1 MSDFIL
7 SCCSAVDLEREQMEE
22 LGISYVPFHYE
33 LGGKEYVDDLGITI
47 PYHEFYRRM
56 VAGEGTKTSQVNVE
70 EFVNYFEPFLKEG
83 KDVLHLTLS
92 SGISGTLNSAKLAKD
107 MLDEKYPDRR
117 LYIVD
122 SLAASG
128 GYGLL
133 MWELAD
139 MKNSGKGI
147 DEVYEFAEKHKK
159 ELNHWFFTTDLTF
172 FIRGGRVSKTAGF
185 VGTMLNICPLLN
197 VDYMGRLIPREKIR
211 TKKKVTNR
219 IVDIMEERAFNG
231 KDYDGKVLI
240 THADCY
246 DDAKAVADLIEERF
260 PKQKGRVRI
269 NYIGNLIGAHTGPGT
284 VALFFWGDERVN

>member
-1 MSDFIL
+1 MGDFIL
-7 SCCSAVDLEREQMEE
+7 SCCSAVDLTAEQMEE

-33 LGGKEYVDDLGITI
+33 LGGKDYVDDLGVTV
-47 PYHEFYRRM
+47 PYDEFYRRM
-56 VAGEGTKTSQVNVE
+56 VAGEDTKTSQVNVE
-70 EFVNYFEPFLKEG
+70 EFVNYFEKYLKEG

-107 MLDEKYPDRR
+107 MLEEKYPDRR

-133 MWELAD
+133 MWELAE
-139 MKNSGKGI
+139 MKNSGKDI
-147 DEVYEFAEKHKK
+147 DEVYDYAEKHKK
-159 ELNHWFFTTDLTF
+159 QLNHWFFTTDLTF

-211 TKKKVTNR
+211 TKKKVINR
-219 IVDIMEERAFNG
+219 IVDIMEEKAFNG

-240 THADCY
+240 THAHCY

-260 PKQKGRVRI
+260 PKQKGRVKI

>member
-1 MSDFIL
+1 MSEFIL
-7 SCCSAVDLEREQMEE
+7 SCCSAVDLTREQMEE

-107 MLDEKYPDRR
+107 MLEEKYPDRK

-133 MWELAD
+133 MWELAE
-139 MKNSGKGI
+139 MKNSGKSI
-147 DEVYEFAEKHKK
+147 DEVYDFAENHKK

-284 VALFFWGDERVN
+284 VALFFWGNERVN